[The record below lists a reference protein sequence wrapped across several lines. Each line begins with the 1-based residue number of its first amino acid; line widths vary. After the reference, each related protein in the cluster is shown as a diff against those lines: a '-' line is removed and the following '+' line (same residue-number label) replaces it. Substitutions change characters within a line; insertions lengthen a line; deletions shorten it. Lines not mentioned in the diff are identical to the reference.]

1 MVEFV
6 EQYADA
12 VFPTHRRYRRWMLND
27 RLTLRLKYSSPAAV
41 LSPRRNIITNGR
53 AEVRPILY
61 ARGDYTRPC
70 YAGRR
75 SVKRELT

>member
-27 RLTLRLKYSSPAAV
+27 RLTLQLKY
-41 LSPRRNIITNGR
+41 LSTYGGVVTP
-53 AEVRPILY
+53 PQ
-61 ARGDYTRPC
+61 C
-70 YAGRR
+70 YYQW
-75 SVKRELT
+75 